1 MSDKQNT
8 KDDNTL
14 DQAALGA
21 LLSASPDAIN
31 TKLELLKEVLKN
43 KTYTINSEHI
53 ASKLLENT
61 TCENQPS
68 NVSKEPEP
76 A

>member
-1 MSDKQNT
+1 MSDKQDT
-8 KDDNTL
+8 RDDTL

-31 TKLELLKEVLKN
+31 TKLELLKEALDN
-43 KTYTINSEHI
+43 STYTVNSKHI
-53 ASKLLENT
+53 ASKLFEGTTHENI
-61 TCENQPS
+61 PS
-68 NVSKEPEP
+68 TVSKEPEP

>member
-1 MSDKQNT
+1 MSDEQDT
-8 KDDNTL
+8 KDNAL
-14 DQAALGA
+14 NQAALGA

-31 TKLELLKEVLKN
+31 TKIKLLKEALDN
-43 KTYTINSEHI
+43 NTYTTNSKLI
-53 ASKLLENT
+53 VSKLLEGT
-61 TCENQPS
+61 AHEHHPS